1 MKITDIEAIHT
12 RVEDP
17 NIGLFDGSYDDCI
30 ICVHTDEGVT
40 GIGEVESLA
49 DAVQAIVYAKPAH
62 SKAWGL
68 RELLV
73 GRDPSNPRELWNLM
87 YESTSYVGRC
97 GLMMHAIGGVDIAL
111 WDIAGQIARK
121 PVCELLGG
129 RRRELVE
136 AYGTIYPMAQSED
149 GVRGQVEDALNRLH
163 LRNIKF
169 AADPWWMDDIDRTW
183 KLLRA
188 AREVLG
194 NERGMIIDA
203 ALSYKTADEGL
214 KLIPIF
220 KDVRVLFLEAPLPLD
235 DLEGHARMAE
245 AGIPLGVGDLGLTHV
260 REFVDAMEKGGASI
274 CQPDITSVG
283 GFTGIERIADA
294 ARQRGRR
301 VITHGYKTNIEI
313 AANLQFLANHWAAE
327 MLEFSTSRSPLRW
340 ETTRESIEVAED
352 GMVQVPLRPG
362 LGVTLNERTIERYRV
377 APPYFSAPVQV

>member
-12 RVEDP
+12 RAEDP

-30 ICVHTDEGVT
+30 ICVHTDEGIT
-40 GIGEVESLA
+40 GIGEVETLA

-68 RELLV
+68 RELLA
-73 GRDPSNPRELWNLM
+73 GRDPSNPRELWDLM

-97 GLMMHAIGGVDIAL
+97 GLMMHAIGGIDIAL
-111 WDIAGQIARK
+111 WDVAGQIAGK

-129 RRRELVE
+129 RRRDLIE
-136 AYGTIYPMAQSED
+136 AYGTIYPMAETED
-149 GVRGQVEDALNRLH
+149 GVRCQVEDALTRLR

-169 AADPWWMDDIDRTW
+169 AADPWWMEDIDHTW
-183 KLLRA
+183 NLLRA

-203 ALSYKTADEGL
+203 ALSYNTAEEGL
-214 KLIPIF
+214 RLIPIF
-220 KDVRVLFLEAPLPLD
+220 KDVGVLFLEAPLPLD

-245 AGIPLGVGDLGLTHV
+245 GGIPLGVGDLGFTHI
-260 REFVDAMEKGGASI
+260 REFIDAMDKGGASI

-283 GFTGIERIADA
+283 GFTGIEKIADA
-294 ARQRGRR
+294 ARRRGKR

-313 AANLQFLANHWAAE
+313 AANLQFLANHWAPE

-340 ETTRESIEVAED
+340 ETTRESIEVRED
-352 GMVQVPLRPG
+352 GMVPVPRRPG

-377 APPYFSAPVQV
+377 ATPYFSAVSV